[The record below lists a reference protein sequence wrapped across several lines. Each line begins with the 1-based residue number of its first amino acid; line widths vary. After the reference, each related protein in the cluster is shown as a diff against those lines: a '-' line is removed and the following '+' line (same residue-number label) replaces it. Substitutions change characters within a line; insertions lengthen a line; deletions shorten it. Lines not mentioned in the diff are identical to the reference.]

1 MSNGVY
7 VLVTKDGYR
16 VAYGNDYDSLFGA
29 FNDTSMNYDPK
40 PDAFLALFGE
50 SEVFADEKSVLQ
62 AAFDISKRID
72 ETDDGIM
79 FVNNYPNLTFEEL
92 TSGNKT
98 A

>member
-16 VAYGNDYDSLFGA
+16 VAYGEDYDSLFGT
-29 FNDTSMNYDPK
+29 FNDTDMNYNPNSDVI
-40 PDAFLALFGE
+40 LALFGK
-50 SEVFADEKSVLQ
+50 SRVFADEKSVLQ

-79 FVNNYPNLTFEEL
+79 FVNNYPNFTFEEL
-92 TSGNKT
+92 ISGNKT